1 MTTQMI
7 FALTYVPCVAFV
19 GMSYAFGGLRGRILE
34 IVSLIFGVIALCSY
48 LVFLLAIVK

>member
-7 FALTYVPCVAFV
+7 FALTYVPCVACV
-19 GMSYAFGGLRGRILE
+19 GMSYAFGGLRARILK
-34 IVSLIFGVIALCSY
+34 IASLIFGAIALCSY